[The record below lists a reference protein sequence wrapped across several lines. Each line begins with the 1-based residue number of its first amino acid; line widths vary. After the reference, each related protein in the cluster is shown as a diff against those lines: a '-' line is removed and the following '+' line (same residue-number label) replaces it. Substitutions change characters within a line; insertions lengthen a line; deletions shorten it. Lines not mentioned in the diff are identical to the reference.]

1 MSDQDAVAVSKKFVS
16 AVKKVYPVEKA
27 YLFGSFAKNKFNEA
41 SDIDVCVVSP
51 VFGKNYLEEEMKL
64 IGMSV
69 KIDSRISP
77 VPLSSVDI
85 NDKWSQLAHE
95 ITTHGIQI

>member
-1 MSDQDAVAVSKKFVS
+1 MSSQNAIDVSKKFVD
-16 AVKKVYPVEKA
+16 AVKKEYTVEKA
-27 YLFGSFAKNKFNEA
+27 YLFGSFAKNKADDA
-41 SDIDVCVVSP
+41 SDIDVCVISSA
-51 VFGKNYLEEEMKL
+51 FGKNYLEEEMKL

-77 VPLSSVDI
+77 VPFNSIDI

-95 ITTHGIQI
+95 ITTYGIQI